1 MTGIWGPDARTKT
14 EASSRGAH
22 YTCAL
27 TAYLLLTTALV
38 PTVAIGGDAL
48 PSGGDFTAD
57 NGTISASGSRMDISQ
72 TTESGIINWSDFS
85 AGSGNRV
92 HFDNANGSTLNLVT
106 GNIPSRINGNVTAT
120 GSVFLINPPGVV
132 VGNGGMVATGGSF
145 VASTHDVTDADFLND
160 GSLTLSGT
168 SEAEVVNAGTI
179 RSQ

>member
-1 MTGIWGPDARTKT
+1 
-14 EASSRGAH
+14 
-22 YTCAL
+22 
-27 TAYLLLTTALV
+27 
-38 PTVAIGGDAL
+38 
-48 PSGGDFTAD
+48 
-57 NGTISASGSRMDISQ
+57 MD
-72 TTESGIINWSDFS
+72 
-85 AGSGNRV
+85 
-92 HFDNANGSTLNLVT
+92 
-106 GNIPSRINGNVTAT
+106 GNVTAN